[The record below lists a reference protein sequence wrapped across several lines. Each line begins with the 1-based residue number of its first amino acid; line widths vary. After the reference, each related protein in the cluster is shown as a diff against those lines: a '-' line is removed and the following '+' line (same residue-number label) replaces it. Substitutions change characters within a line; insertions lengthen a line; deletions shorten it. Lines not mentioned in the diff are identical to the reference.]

1 MGRGGLFWNSLI
13 NGVDGDYIVADVRT
27 LGVWV
32 ASRRL
37 FFMHL
42 TVRLPLRDRMVSSLH
57 SHARS
62 RKRRVS
68 SLKRQHFLFIFD

>member
-1 MGRGGLFWNSLI
+1 MGRSGLLWNSLI

-27 LGVWV
+27 LGVWM

-42 TVRLPLRDRMVSSLH
+42 TIGLPLRDRMVSSLH
-57 SHARS
+57 SHAAES
-62 RKRRVS
+62 EG
-68 SLKRQHFLFIFD
+68 SLR